1 MLPQKQN
8 NIPLRCHQKGTSLL
22 QRDSGY
28 CVLACFLYILV
39 YYAVPLIFLSSV
51 RTRTILTAIR
61 YQFRLREKPFTF
73 PSSCGSDMRNRLYSS
88 HIANHIIR
96 KVFYRPP
103 FFHYSKGLLS
113 LPDSKIS
120 PVCSSTEM
128 ISFVSENSTSRT
140 CCTLGSFS
148 SSANAPIISI
158 DK

>member
-1 MLPQKQN
+1 MVYTWIVFYIGNKSFCYKTMNKSCIDFPIHTK
-8 NIPLRCHQKGTSLL
+8 CHSL
-22 QRDSGY
+22 
-28 CVLACFLYILV
+28 I
-39 YYAVPLIFLSSV
+39 
-51 RTRTILTAIR
+51 TILTAIR
-61 YQFRLREKPFTF
+61 YQFRLREKHFTF